1 MAEIIT
7 ETILPGTYI
16 QVNAE
21 GLLTVGAIATGNVGI
36 IGTAERGSDEIQIL
50 SGFEDARA
58 FFGEMGSWDAAH
70 PDSNLALVR
79 SLKLLFDNGAGTIYA
94 KRVFAPA
101 DDGPS
106 GAKAPTYAT
115 YALASDSNSPAMT
128 LRAKTA
134 GGWGAR
140 IQVRVEPADD
150 AGQVIDEKVVRSN
163 GNFSLSATN
172 VDPGDGNLVTVVDQ
186 GLLAR
191 YALVTTAP
199 SATTAQLNPT
209 TRTFSFA
216 TAPSASADV
225 RASYHVPVAGLRKVT
240 IRYGNV
246 REEYVTPSVSY
257 LKQLLTSPDNP
268 SQLVEVVQQPGDG
281 LPKITASGYEA
292 FSGGDNG
299 EAVAANFQDSLDSLI
314 DKPIQLLVV
323 AGKTFAEVKAAIL
336 GHVERTE
343 NLGHER
349 IAIVGADA
357 NDLNK
362 VTANANA
369 VADKR
374 VVLVAPGIKQVDPAT
389 GRTVTL
395 PPSFAAAAV
404 AGKLASLSPHV
415 SVTNKTLAGIDDL
428 ARNYSTGELK
438 TLVQNRVLVLQTK
451 LGARV
456 VKGISTDDQAFK
468 QISLRRIIDYVKE
481 GTRQGANQYI
491 GLLNNARVRENLRT
505 TLDGFLADL
514 LLREFLTGYKLSV
527 TADRAMEIRGEV
539 LVVMDLNPTFSIDVI
554 RVVMNLS

>member
-1 MAEIIT
+1 MAEVIT

-36 IGTAERGSDEIQIL
+36 VGTAEKGTDEIQIL

-58 FFGEMGSWDAAH
+58 IYGEMGAWDAVNV
-70 PDSNLALVR
+70 DTNLALVR
-79 SLKLLFDNGAGTIYA
+79 SLKLLFDNGAGTVYS

-101 DDGPS
+101 DDNTTQ
-106 GAKAPTYAT
+106 AKAPTFAT
-115 YALASDSNSPAMT
+115 YQLASDSNAPAMT
-128 LRAKTA
+128 LRAKTP
-134 GGWGAR
+134 GGWGSR
-140 IQVRVEPADD
+140 LQIRVEPAD
-150 AGQVIDEKVVRSN
+150 APGQVLDEQVIRSN
-163 GNFSLSATN
+163 GNFSLSASK
-172 VDPGDGNLVTVVDQ
+172 VDAGDGNLVTVVDQ

-191 YALVTTAP
+191 YALVTGAP
-199 SATTAQLNPT
+199 SATTAQLNAT

-216 TAPSASADV
+216 TAPSTSAQV
-225 RASYHVPVAGLRKVT
+225 RASYHVPIDGLRKVT
-240 IRYGNV
+240 IRYGNT
-246 REEYVTPSVSY
+246 REEYITPSVSY
-257 LKQLLTSPDNP
+257 LNQLLTAPDSP
-268 SQLVEVVQQPGDG
+268 SQLVDVVQQPADG
-281 LPKITASGYEA
+281 LPKLSNGYETFA
-292 FSGGDNG
+292 GGDNG
-299 EAVAANFQDSLDSLI
+299 HAIASNFQDALDELI
-314 DKPIQLLVV
+314 GSPVQLLVI
-323 AGKTFAEVKAAIL
+323 AGQSFKDVKSAVL

-343 NLGHER
+343 NIGNER
-349 IAIVGADA
+349 IAVVGADG
-357 NDLNK
+357 NDVTK
-362 VTANANA
+362 VTANANE

-374 VVLVAPGIKQVDPAT
+374 VVLVAPGLRQVDTAT
-389 GRTVTL
+389 GRTVVL

-428 ARNYSTGELK
+428 AYRYSTGELK

-456 VKGISTDDQAFK
+456 VKGITTDDGAFK
-468 QISLRRIIDYVKE
+468 QISIRRIIDYVKE
-481 GTRQGANQYI
+481 GTRLGANQYI
-491 GLLNNARVRENLRT
+491 GLLNNTRVRENLRT

-514 LLREFLTGYKLSV
+514 LLREFLTGYRLTV